1 MHSHGCFLKI
11 WGLLIYIFQVSYGPT
26 NLHSGVCSRGGWG
39 GACSS
44 TMHSLW
50 CNCVGSFAQ
59 HIQDPHKGSS
69 IGPHLMSSSRCHLF
83 NTHVPIHSIV
93 LTYMLFNIVTNT
105 RVLVSPTLQNLQTLP
120 LPPFKH
126 LKIQNMLKHVCG
138 WVGGTTRHLPPY
150 NTWHWECDIVC
161 GVPFLSGLC
170 PCTHTGWS

>member
-11 WGLLIYIFQVSYGPT
+11 WGLLIFFFRCQMDPPT
-26 NLHSGVCSRGGWG
+26 SIVVFVRGVGGG

-44 TMHSLW
+44 TMHPLW

-120 LPPFKH
+120 LPPFEH

-138 WVGGTTRHLPPY
+138 WVGGTTRHLPP
-150 NTWHWECDIVC
+150 
-161 GVPFLSGLC
+161 PL
-170 PCTHTGWS
+170 